1 VLLAQAICAQPM
13 DLLARRD
20 LRKLT
25 SLCGARG
32 ELREAMALIAR
43 LEPRPGAALST

>member
-1 VLLAQAICAQPM
+1 MNRLLLAQSICAQPM

-25 SLCGARG
+25 SLCGAR
-32 ELREAMALIAR
+32 EEALREAMA
-43 LEPRPGAALST
+43 